1 MGQVYFPGKSV
12 TKYQSKLR
20 NTSEKRIII
29 IIIEFSG
36 YDRRFQAPIVPLY
49 QVSAEGLYQGILKWV
64 YKSGN
69 MVQWHDYRLSAL
81 PDKWTSSLRDFL
93 TTKQVFST
101 TINIIIIFYTDD
113 NDENFDI

>member
-20 NTSEKRIII
+20 NASEKRIII
-29 IIIEFSG
+29 IIIIDFSG

-101 TINIIIIFYTDD
+101 TIIIIIFYTDD